1 MTALF
6 RVFVFLYLAAVSEVP
21 ASAAPITGRVTG
33 LPLPRYVSLGAQRAN
48 MRIGP
53 GTDYMVNWVYLSPGL
68 PLEIFAEYGNWRKVR
83 DQDGTVGWM
92 HHGLLSG
99 RRTGAI
105 APWKEGYV
113 PMRDHA
119 SSIAPVAARLE
130 TGLIVRLRSCS
141 GTWCR
146 VSRKN
151 GGWSGYVSQQN
162 IWGVYPGE
170 VLP

>member
-1 MTALF
+1 MSA
-6 RVFVFLYLAAVSEVP
+6 VP
-21 ASAAPITGRVTG
+21 ASAAPINGRVTG
-33 LPLPRYVSLGAQRAN
+33 LPIPRYVSLGAQRAN
-48 MRIGP
+48 MRVGP
-53 GTDYMVNWVYLSPGL
+53 GTDYMVKWVYLSPGL

-92 HHGLLSG
+92 YHGLLSG

-119 SSIAPVAARLE
+119 SSIAPVAARLG
-130 TGLIVRLRSCS
+130 TGLVVRLRSCS

-146 VSRKN
+146 VTGKD
-151 GGWSGYVSQQN
+151 GGWSGYVRQQN